1 MTDLFPETVPDTRLT
16 RGVDELRREIAMRK
30 RMYPQWVERGTL
42 RKAVAD
48 RQLADL
54 ENLLELI
61 REKL

>member
-30 RMYPQWVERGTL
+30 RMYPQWVAKGTL
-42 RKAVAD
+42 RQSVAD
-48 RQLADL
+48 TRIADL